1 MKEALK
7 IVKNKWIHLYKVEER
22 WYRWKQKYKGK
33 IINIKSWFFEETHKI
48 AEINPEN
55 KRRPKQKS
63 KK

>member
-22 WYRWKQKYKGK
+22 WYQWKQKYKGK

-48 AEINPEN
+48 N
-55 KRRPKQKS
+55 KTLLD
-63 KK
+63 